1 VAREKLGAAIAG
13 SWRKGAA
20 GLGSDRGGHRE
31 GARGEGARLEELQ
44 GVRAEQQARSE
55 LESGVGADAG
65 AGRDQP
71 WGLVQ
76 ALSDLGQARGTA
88 RRRDG

>member
-1 VAREKLGAAIAG
+1 MREHEERGHG
-13 SWRKGAA
+13 WR
-20 GLGSDRGGHRE
+20 SSRE
-31 GARGEGARLEELQ
+31 TER
-44 GVRAEQQARSE
+44 RAEQQARSE

-76 ALSDLGQARGTA
+76 ALSDLG
-88 RRRDG
+88 